1 MGRLTMRLLITLLTF
16 LVGVGAVASW
26 LLLRAPSPDDTPH
39 PPGTPHERHAAAAA
53 VPSMRADSLFYP
65 YIDKQETRIPLQPLR
80 RTALPAGDLEVRI
93 WKIVSFKPPQ
103 GFVLKR
109 MAGRWSASH
118 LESDSYDEPKEVKR
132 RELMPPVAG
141 WEACW
146 HELLDA
152 GLATLPDSEGIDY
165 DAGGLDGW
173 GYGVELRDGSVYR
186 SYGYANPDYSRTPEA
201 GRMLEISNIIRREFN
216 LPAFGAERVSGQ

>member
-1 MGRLTMRLLITLLTF
+1 MNRFTMRLLITLLTF

-26 LLLRAPSPDDTPH
+26 LFLRASAPEDTVH
-39 PPGTPHERHAAAAA
+39 PLGAPHERHAVAAI
-53 VPSMRADSLFYP
+53 PSMRADSLFYP
-65 YIDKQETRIPLQPLR
+65 YVDKQESRIPLQPLR
-80 RTALPAGDLEVRI
+80 RMTLPAGDLEVRV

-132 RELMPPVAG
+132 TELMPPVAG

-146 HELLDA
+146 QELLEA
-152 GLATLPDSEGIDY
+152 GLVTLPDSEGIEY

-173 GYGVELRDGSVYR
+173 GYGVEVREGSVYR
-186 SYGYANPDYSRTPEA
+186 SYGYANPDDSRTPEA

-216 LPAFGAERVSGQ
+216 LPTFTAERVSAR